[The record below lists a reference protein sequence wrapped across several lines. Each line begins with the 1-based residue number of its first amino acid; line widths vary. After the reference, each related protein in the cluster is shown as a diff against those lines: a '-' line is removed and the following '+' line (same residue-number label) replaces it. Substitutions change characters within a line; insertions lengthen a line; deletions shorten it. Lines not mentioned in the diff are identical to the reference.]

1 MYDYSTT
8 TVTTTDPGAAA
19 AVVAFMTAYFL
30 VILVVGIIMI
40 VALWKIFTKA
50 GRPGWGA
57 LIPLYNT
64 YLMIETAGKPGWW
77 LLLLFIPF
85 VNIVVIIMVMLAL
98 AQAFGKSTVF
108 AIFGLMIFSPIGM
121 LMLAFGDAKYQLPK
135 PKTA

>member
-8 TVTTTDPGAAA
+8 TVTTTDPGAVAA
-19 AVVAFMTAYFL
+19 LVAFMTAYFL
-30 VILVVGIIMI
+30 VILVIGIIMI

-64 YLMIETAGKPGWW
+64 YLLIETSGKPGWW
-77 LLLLFIPF
+77 LVLLFVPI
-85 VNIVVIIMVMLAL
+85 VNIVVLIMVMLAL
-98 AQAFGKSTVF
+98 AEAFGKSTVF
-108 AIFGLMIFSPIGM
+108 AIFGLIIFNPIGM
-121 LMLAFGDAKYQLPK
+121 LMLAFGSADYKLPK

>member
-30 VILVVGIIMI
+30 VILVIGIIMI
-40 VALWKIFTKA
+40 VALWKVFTKA

-64 YLMIETAGKPGWW
+64 YLLIETAGKPGWW
-77 LLLLFIPF
+77 LVLLFVPV
-85 VNIVVIIMVMLAL
+85 VNIVVGIMVMLSL
-98 AQAFGKSTVF
+98 AEAFGKSVVF
-108 AIFGLMIFSPIGM
+108 AIFGLILFSPIGM
-121 LMLAFGDAKYQLPK
+121 LMLAFGSAQYKLPK